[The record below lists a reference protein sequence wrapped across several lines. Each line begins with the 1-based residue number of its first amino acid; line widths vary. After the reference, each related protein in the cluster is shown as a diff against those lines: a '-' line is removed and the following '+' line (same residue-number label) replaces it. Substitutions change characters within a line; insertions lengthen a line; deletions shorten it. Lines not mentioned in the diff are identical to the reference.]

1 MDDFLKHYNHNHD
14 SLGRFSKSS
23 AAKRTRA
30 AKRGLNKLYK
40 LDKKAN
46 KHYSKQYK
54 HYHVLE
60 SERRFY
66 HTYKYKGILFKKGQK
81 QKAEKYAKKLQERIG
96 DVPIENLNSKQ
107 IYAGRAYCMTFV
119 R

>member
-1 MDDFLKHYNHNHD
+1 MDNFLQHFNHNHD
-14 SLGRFSKSS
+14 ALGRFSKSS
-23 AAKRTRA
+23 TAKRTRA

-46 KHYSKQYK
+46 KHFAKQYSN
-54 HYHVLE
+54 YHILG
-60 SERRFY
+60 SERKFY
-66 HTYKYKGILFKKGQK
+66 HSYKYKGVLFKKGQK
-81 QKAEKYAKKLQERIG
+81 QKAEKYAKKLQEQIG

-107 IYAGRAYCMTFV
+107 LYAGRKYCITFV

>member
-1 MDDFLKHYNHNHD
+1 MSYLKHYNHNHD
-14 SLGRFSKSS
+14 ALGRFSKSS
-23 AAKRTRA
+23 RARNRA

-54 HYHVLE
+54 NYWFLKE
-60 SERRFY
+60 ERQFY
-66 HTYKYKGILFKKGQK
+66 HNQKYNGFLPGSKGAKG
-81 QKAEKYAKKLQERIG
+81 KAEKYAKRLQKRIG
-96 DVPIENLNSKQ
+96 DEPIKNLNSKQ
-107 IYAGRAYCMTFV
+107 LYAGTKYCMRFV